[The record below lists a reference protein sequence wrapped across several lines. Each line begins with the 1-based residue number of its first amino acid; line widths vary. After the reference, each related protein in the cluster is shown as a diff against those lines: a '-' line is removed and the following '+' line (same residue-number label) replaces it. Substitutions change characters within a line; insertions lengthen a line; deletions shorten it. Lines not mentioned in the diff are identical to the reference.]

1 MYNKNKSGQGMSKLM
16 DATENSVNTVKTNML
31 VSWHDVIA
39 QAAKEAKADTA
50 AAHLIDLNAPT
61 IAPSITDRN
70 NEGQE
75 AEHQNM
81 KNQTI
86 MGTKEGVINA
96 LCCIFGANILDKVTK
111 TANGSNNRNINKY
124 TLYNVMLVVIINAMW
139 PIVDGVLE
147 TMKSM

>member
-1 MYNKNKSGQGMSKLM
+1 
-16 DATENSVNTVKTNML
+16 
-31 VSWHDVIA
+31 
-39 QAAKEAKADTA
+39 
-50 AAHLIDLNAPT
+50 
-61 IAPSITDRN
+61 
-70 NEGQE
+70 
-75 AEHQNM
+75 
-81 KNQTI
+81 

-111 TANGSNNRNINKY
+111 TANGSNNRNINNY